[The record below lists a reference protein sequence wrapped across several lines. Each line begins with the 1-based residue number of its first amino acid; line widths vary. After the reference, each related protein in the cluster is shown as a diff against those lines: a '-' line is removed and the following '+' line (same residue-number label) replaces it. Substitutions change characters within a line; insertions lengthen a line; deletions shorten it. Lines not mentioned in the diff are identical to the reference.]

1 MIRKKLKWVSD
12 IWPDD
17 SEQHTIMPVTILN
30 KDFIQQTKIERI
42 LREKYAELWK
52 KENKRVELHTPWRSN
67 PIMYFN
73 DELQQPYLRLYL
85 KIEDNRIKMSRIV
98 PIEGE
103 TDDGFTKLR
112 PPKN

>member
-1 MIRKKLKWVSD
+1 MLRKKLKWISD
-12 IWPDD
+12 ISPDD
-17 SEQHTIMPVTILN
+17 SEQHTIMPVIVLN

-42 LREKYAELWK
+42 LSSKYAELWK
-52 KENKRVELHTPWRSN
+52 NENKRVELHTPWRSN

-98 PIEGE
+98 PIKGE